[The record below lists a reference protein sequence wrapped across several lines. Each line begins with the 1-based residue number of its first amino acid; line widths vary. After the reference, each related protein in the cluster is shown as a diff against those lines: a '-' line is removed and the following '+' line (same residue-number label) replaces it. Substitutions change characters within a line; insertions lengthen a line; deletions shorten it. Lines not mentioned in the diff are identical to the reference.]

1 MNLLFVCS
9 AKSWG
14 GNEKWTSM
22 AMQALAKNHKVFFI
36 GKAPHLLEKF
46 GTHAGSTTMAFSS
59 YVDVFTYKKLDSFI
73 TKNQIEL
80 IVSTKKIEYFLCGLL
95 AKKHGIKHLM
105 RLGVN
110 RKMNIPF
117 WHKLTYFKLNDG
129 LIVNSHFIKQDLCKT
144 SYFDPK
150 RIHVLYN
157 GIPGFYSN
165 SRPSENSNPNAKF
178 VIVSSGRMT
187 TQKGYGL
194 LIDAI
199 NQLSAETKEQLEVRI
214 IGEGRNKKDFEI
226 KTLKLG
232 LQNTIFFT
240 GFVNNPLE
248 LMLDAN
254 LFVLLSEREG
264 ISNSL
269 LEAMTHS
276 IPILTT
282 NTGGIGE
289 IITDEISGFETARSV
304 SAVATKIEQL
314 IHSREELKRV
324 GQQGF
329 SVIQSK
335 FGFDVFEK
343 NITSLF
349 NTFKKGSE
357 EA

>member
-1 MNLLFVCS
+1 MYAIRSYYGS

-150 RIHVLYN
+150 RIHRITSYN
-157 GIPGFYSN
+157 VCYT
-165 SRPSENSNPNAKF
+165 K
-178 VIVSSGRMT
+178 
-187 TQKGYGL
+187 L
-194 LIDAI
+194 L
-199 NQLSAETKEQLEVRI
+199 RI
-214 IGEGRNKKDFEI
+214 IKFKVGEFVPKRNVHF
-226 KTLKLG
+226 
-232 LQNTIFFT
+232 
-240 GFVNNPLE
+240 
-248 LMLDAN
+248 
-254 LFVLLSEREG
+254 
-264 ISNSL
+264 
-269 LEAMTHS
+269 S
-276 IPILTT
+276 IYT
-282 NTGGIGE
+282 
-289 IITDEISGFETARSV
+289 
-304 SAVATKIEQL
+304 
-314 IHSREELKRV
+314 
-324 GQQGF
+324 
-329 SVIQSK
+329 
-335 FGFDVFEK
+335 
-343 NITSLF
+343 
-349 NTFKKGSE
+349 
-357 EA
+357 